1 MIRYFCDKCGK
12 ELDSFNGTISS
23 DAFKV
28 TIEPP
33 EIRRWAD
40 DAETG
45 TYILCYDCVRKFN
58 KWVGDWKNDFIK
70 TPPIINPETL
80 KIPDAC
86 KTCRQH
92 PSNGGSGICH
102 CTLGTP
108 KIT

>member
-23 DAFKV
+23 DTFKV

-58 KWVGDWKNDFIK
+58 KWVGDWKNDFVK
-70 TPPIINPETL
+70 SPPVINPETL
-80 KIPDAC
+80 NIPDAC

-92 PSNGGSGICH
+92 PSNGGNGICH

-108 KIT
+108 EIT

>member
-23 DAFKV
+23 DTFKV

-33 EIRRWAD
+33 EVRRWAD

-45 TYILCYDCVRKFN
+45 TYILCYDCVRAFN
-58 KWVGDWKNDFIK
+58 KWVGDSKKNS
-70 TPPIINPETL
+70 L
-80 KIPDAC
+80 KVAAMSYPQEVDIPDAC
-86 KTCRQH
+86 KACSNH

-102 CTLGTP
+102 CTLGTLEVR
-108 KIT
+108 

>member
-23 DAFKV
+23 DTFKV
-28 TIEPP
+28 TIDPP

-58 KWVGDWKNDFIK
+58 KWIEGKLEHGDRVF
-70 TPPIINPETL
+70 EY
-80 KIPDAC
+80 
-86 KTCRQH
+86 RE
-92 PSNGGSGICH
+92 GE
-102 CTLGTP
+102 
-108 KIT
+108 